1 MLCYKPTPPKI
12 LGGSLAA
19 SLEQEAASWKPNP
32 SPWPYIPRLGSQPCC
47 PPHPT
52 RGTQVVQGPW
62 LMPRPSR
69 QQPGRPPPA
78 PAPTSGAAEK
88 CPSASPTGS
97 SNWLKPNLLSCA
109 SPWAGGPM
117 APALQAP
124 GAAPIALS
132 SAAKCRR
139 DGGISRGGKSSGR
152 CLSPAPVVRPWSGA
166 SLVCR
171 HPWLSLHWAA
181 WPW

>member
-1 MLCYKPTPPKI
+1 MLCYKPTPQKI

-69 QQPGRPPPA
+69 QQPGRPPTA
-78 PAPTSGAAEK
+78 PALTSGATEK
-88 CPSASPTGS
+88 HPSASPTGI
-97 SNWLKPNLLSCA
+97 SNRLKPNPLSCA
-109 SPWAGGPM
+109 GPYAGRPM
-117 APALQAP
+117 APTLQGP

-132 SAAKCRR
+132 SAVKCRG
-139 DGGISRGGKSSGR
+139 DLKGGSSGR
-152 CLSPAPVVRPWSGA
+152 CLSPAPMVRPWPGA

-171 HPWLSLHWAA
+171 HPWLSPHWAA